1 MKETFKLKITGL
13 LIFLMICLSG
23 KAQNGKL
30 PPFIITQQNGK
41 YFKATQLPYD
51 KGILIIYFSP
61 ECEDCHAF
69 ISALKKRIN
78 KFSHTSIVMVTQAP
92 LNEMKSFIT
101 QYQLNQFNN
110 IHVGTEETTLFL
122 GQYYKL
128 DKLPFIALYDKM
140 GNLQATYRQSINLDQ
155 FISRHSTIL

>member
-13 LIFLMICLSG
+13 LILLMICLSG

-41 YFKATQLPYD
+41 YFKATQLPYN

-69 ISALKKRIN
+69 ISTLKKRIN
-78 KFSHTSIVMVTQAP
+78 KFSNTSIVLVTQAP

-101 QYQLNQFNN
+101 QYQLEQFDN
-110 IHVGTEETTLFL
+110 IYVGTEEKTLFL

-140 GNLQATYRQSINLDQ
+140 GNLQATYRKSISLDQ
-155 FISRHSTIL
+155 FISKYGSIL